1 MSVFQVFLLALV
13 GFQAC
18 ALPRQSTNRSQRMA
32 SVGIGTQGNMEDGAS
47 CERHEQCVGGVCTP
61 VRCRKIC
68 VTPPPECG
76 LGRHG
81 VQAERYAAC
90 GCTGR
95 VEVIW
100 RQCNTEYPDY
110 AQLLT
115 RYGDCSSGT
124 FERCERSRFLGEPCD
139 VSRPRSSHS
148 LLMGDG
154 LDMYEGLAIRHTVGA
169 TVLNTVTPI
178 LRGRVSTEIEALP
191 DMGFFVDR
199 NRNARCDP
207 DEPAVP
213 YYRSFDGAN
222 GILHFVLL
230 ADGVLPP
237 CTEIRDGA
245 RPRRSRYGR
254 TEPK

>member
-1 MSVFQVFLLALV
+1 MGAKTDLVLLVLV

-18 ALPRQSTNRSQRMA
+18 ALPTQSMDRSQRMT
-32 SVGIGTQGNMEDGAS
+32 SVDAGMRGNLEAGAS
-47 CERHEQCVGGVCTP
+47 CERDEQCVVGVCTS

-68 VTPPPECG
+68 VTPTPQCG
-76 LGRHG
+76 LGRYG
-81 VQAERYAAC
+81 VSAEQYAAC

-100 RQCNTEYPDY
+100 RQCNVESHDY

-115 RYGDCSSGT
+115 RYGDCSRST
-124 FERCERSRFLGEPCD
+124 FERCERTRVLGEPCD

-154 LDMYEGLAIRHTVGA
+154 LDIYEGLPIRHTVG
-169 TVLNTVTPI
+169 TIVLNTVTPI
-178 LRGRVSTEIEALP
+178 SGGRVSAEIEALP

-199 NRNARCDP
+199 NLNARCDL

-213 YYRSFDGAN
+213 YYRSFDSAN
-222 GILHFVLL
+222 GILQFVLL

-237 CTEIRDGA
+237 CAEVRDGSG
-245 RPRRSRYGR
+245 PRRS
-254 TEPK
+254 E